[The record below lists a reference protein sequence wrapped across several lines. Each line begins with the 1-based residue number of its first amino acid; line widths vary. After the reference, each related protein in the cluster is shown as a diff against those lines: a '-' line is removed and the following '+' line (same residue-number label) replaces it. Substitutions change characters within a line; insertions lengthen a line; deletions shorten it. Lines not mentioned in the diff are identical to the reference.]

1 MPNGSNG
8 TENGLRRRRWANPI
22 AKTVFYFHGKSSG
35 WILPNLMQVDI
46 RESLG
51 LFSRMYP
58 QASRMVTTTREMQ
71 AGLGGTTRRCN
82 IDDACL
88 FQPTAMFIIFV
99 PGPWFDLCGE
109 GGRGG
114 CEHEPELGR
123 SSMHLQCWK
132 TFDVSHVWYWG
143 WFSFL
148 SRKKPLQLYTF
159 SSLMF
164 LFFWLLRPA
173 GKFLTTTHSRYLLG
187 RECMLLQGMP
197 VHRLDLTVC
206 SERAP

>member
-22 AKTVFYFHGKSSG
+22 AKTVFYFHGKSSN

-46 RESLG
+46 KESLG

-148 SRKKPLQLYTF
+148 SRKNLYNFTPFPLWCSYFSDCWGQPE
-159 SSLMF
+159 SSLPRPIQGIF
-164 LFFWLLRPA
+164 LEGNACYF
-173 GKFLTTTHSRYLLG
+173 K
-187 RECMLLQGMP
+187 ECQCT
-197 VHRLDLTVC
+197 D
-206 SERAP
+206 